1 MYSAK
6 ILLDSENQFGD
17 RLVTWEL
24 SYPRFVHAELMTH
37 RVFSR
42 NAASSRAIPTDKLIT
57 LMIDDPA
64 MPVYWGKNQSGMQA
78 KEELSIEDQEWCKER
93 ILKGQKQMIELAQDL
108 QERGLHKQI
117 ANRYIEPWMFIK
129 IIMSTTEHDN
139 WFALRAHEEAQP
151 EIADIA
157 FKMKRIFAE
166 SKPNYLKDNEW
177 HLPLLWDKE
186 DLIKE
191 GFTAKQLELICIGRC
206 CRISYLTHDG
216 KRDPNKD
223 IQLAER
229 ILKSGHMSPFEHAA
243 RPMTRFEREDNP
255 DCGNFRGFVQARKHI
270 AGEAVFGL

>member
-42 NAASSRAIPTDKLIT
+42 NAASSRAIPTDKLIK

-229 ILKSGHMSPFEHAA
+229 ILKSGHMSPF
-243 RPMTRFEREDNP
+243 
-255 DCGNFRGFVQARKHI
+255 
-270 AGEAVFGL
+270 